1 MSTEEEV
8 SGVLNCPSSVEEGE
22 DEVVASSSISSSPQG
37 KQHLLAFTVESIFLK
52 DLYNYI

>member
-37 KQHLLAFTVESIFLK
+37 KQHLLAFTVESISLK
-52 DLYNYI
+52 DLYNYL